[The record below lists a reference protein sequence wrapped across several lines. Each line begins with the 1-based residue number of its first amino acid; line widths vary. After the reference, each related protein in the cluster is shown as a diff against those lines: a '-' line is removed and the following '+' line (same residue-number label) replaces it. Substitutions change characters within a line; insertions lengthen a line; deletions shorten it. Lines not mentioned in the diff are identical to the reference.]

1 MEILFENSKIQKICE
16 QKKEAEKKLGS
27 ICARKLRTR
36 LSDLES
42 ASRVTDLVA
51 GSPHPLKGDR
61 AGQFALSLHG
71 GYRLVFSPSNDPCPT
86 TPDGAIDWDKVTIV
100 CIEYIGDYH
109 D

>member
-1 MEILFENSKIQKICE
+1 MDILFENSKIQKICE

-51 GSPHPLKGDR
+51 GNPHPLKGDR

>member
-1 MEILFENSKIQKICE
+1 MDILFENSKIQKICE